1 MFSNFYEEGKKFI
14 KEYYK
19 SIIFLVLFYLFLMFP
34 LNFYITTGGG
44 IMEVGDRI
52 VVKDSK
58 YKEKGSF
65 NLAYVSEI
73 KATPATYLLSY
84 VMKDWE
90 RVEVNKYTYSEEE
103 DIKDVEFRGK
113 IDLLNSN
120 NNAVKNAFQMASKSY
135 KVLSTSLYI
144 YYVDPKSPNDFKVG
158 DQIIAVNGREISN
171 IDEYKTAVANYQSGD
186 TLDVTVKREE
196 KEKIISATLYEEK
209 EKVIMGIYISAINK
223 YKTYPKVEFNFKSRE
238 SGPSGGLIEALSI
251 YNKLV
256 KEDITKGKRIVG
268 TGEIDSEGNILEIGG
283 VKYKLLGAEKQK
295 ADIFFA
301 PKGENYKTCIQLKK
315 EKNLKIKVVEVG
327 TLKDAIEYLENMK

>member
-1 MFSNFYEEGKKFI
+1 MFNNFYDEVKKFI

-19 SIIFLVLFYLFLMFP
+19 SIIFFVLFYLFLMFP
-34 LNFYITTGGG
+34 LNMYITTGGG

-52 VVKDSK
+52 VVKDST
-58 YKEKGSF
+58 YKEKGSL

-90 RVEVNKYTYSEEE
+90 RVEVNNYTYSDEE
-103 DIKDVEFRGK
+103 DIKDVEFRGQ

-120 NNAVKNAFQMASKSY
+120 NNAVKNAFLMASKSY
-135 KVLSTSLYI
+135 KVLSTSLYV
-144 YYVDPKSPNDFKVG
+144 YYVDSKSPNPFEVG
-158 DQIIAVNGREISN
+158 DQILAVNGREIKN
-171 IDEYKTAVANYQSGD
+171 VDDYQTVVANYQSGD
-186 TLDVTVKREE
+186 TLDITVKRQK
-196 KEKIISATLYEEK
+196 KEITFSSTLYEDNGK
-209 EKVIMGIYISAINK
+209 AIMGIYISAINK

-256 KEDITKGKRIVG
+256 KEDITKGKKIVG

-283 VKYKLLGAEKQK
+283 VKYKLLGAEKKK
-295 ADIFFA
+295 ADIFLV
-301 PKGENYKTCIQLKK
+301 PKGDNYKTCMKLKK

-327 TLKDAIEYLENMK
+327 TLKDAIDYLESMK

>member
-1 MFSNFYEEGKKFI
+1 MFNNFYDEGKKFI

-19 SIIFLVLFYLFLMFP
+19 SIIFFVLFYLFLMFP
-34 LNFYITTGGG
+34 LDLYITTGGG

-103 DIKDVEFRGK
+103 DSKDVEFRGQ

-120 NNAVKNAFQMASKSY
+120 NNAVKNAFLMASKSY
-135 KVLSTSLYI
+135 KVLSTSLYV
-144 YYVDPKSPNDFKVG
+144 YYVDPKSPNPFQVG
-158 DQIIAVNGREISN
+158 DQIKKVNGKEINSLE
-171 IDEYKTAVANYQSGD
+171 DYKTAVANYQSGD
-186 TLDVTVKREE
+186 TIDITVEREK

-223 YKTYPKVEFNFKSRE
+223 YKTYPKVEFNFKKRE

-256 KEDITKGKRIVG
+256 KEDITKGKKVVG

-295 ADIFFA
+295 ADIFLV
-301 PKGENYKTCIQLKK
+301 PKGDNYKTCRKVKK
-315 EKNLKIKVVEVG
+315 EKNLKIEIVEVG
-327 TLKDAIEYLENMK
+327 TLKEAIEYLENSK